1 MRENISA
8 EVRSLVERVRRYSAL
23 PVTVGFGISKP
34 EHVREVWSY
43 ADGAVVGSRLVLE
56 IENHLGSP
64 QLVENVVGPTRE
76 LRDMYLILLMNLQ
89 LSGDSIQNAF

>member
-1 MRENISA
+1 
-8 EVRSLVERVRRYSAL
+8 
-23 PVTVGFGISKP
+23 
-34 EHVREVWSY
+34 VREVWSY